1 MIRSSVLKHVLIVS
15 FSFLRFEKIINKLKV
30 INEQKGLF
38 LPAARKS
45 CHILLLGSKL
55 VFFDFMG

>member
-1 MIRSSVLKHVLIVS
+1 MLKHVLIVS